1 MAAKKQAG
9 DVLLKAANDLREKEV
24 SQLSFDPATAKAA
37 VSDGLKRLAK
47 HRAALKKGHPA
58 FDQTEFDSLPELAD
72 RVAAQQRLV
81 QKAVS
86 GGVVAELVPAA
97 LEWRRALLPFAQ
109 SLAARGQL
117 DAREVAAVAAGS
129 GTSDNL
135 RDVLD
140 LVKLLTSQKSK
151 AESALGAGALSQ
163 AQSAAE
169 AALGALSS
177 GRGASEAV
185 EAAADLRDRYA
196 TLLSRR
202 HDRLRAALAAV
213 TSYREAGSLVPPL
226 VDGVRKKQPATPAS
240 PT

>member
-1 MAAKKQAG
+1 MAAKKSG

-24 SQLSFDPATAKAA
+24 SQLAFDPATAKAA

-47 HRAALKKGHPA
+47 HRAALKKGYPA
-58 FDQTEFDSLPELAD
+58 FTQAEFDSLPELAD

-86 GGVVAELVPAA
+86 GGVVAELVPPA

-109 SLAARGQL
+109 SLAARGL
-117 DAREVAAVAAGS
+117 LNAREVAAIATGT

-140 LVKLLTSQKSK
+140 LVKLLGAHKSK

-163 AQSAAE
+163 AQAAAE

-177 GRGASEAV
+177 GRGATEAV

-196 TLLSRR
+196 TLLTRR

-213 TSYREAGSLVPPL
+213 TSYREAGALVPPL
-226 VDGVRKKQPATPAS
+226 ADGSRKKQPATPAT